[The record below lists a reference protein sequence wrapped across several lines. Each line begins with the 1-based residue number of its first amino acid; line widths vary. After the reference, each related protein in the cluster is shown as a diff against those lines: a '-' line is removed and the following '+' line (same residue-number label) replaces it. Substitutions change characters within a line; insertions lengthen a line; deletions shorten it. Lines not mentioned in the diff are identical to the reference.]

1 MVRKSPE
8 RGPTFNHT
16 FNIPKKYFLKNLK
29 FKKKKK
35 KNLKF
40 KYEKAV
46 ILSGSKFFSV
56 DRKGFHLS

>member
-16 FNIPKKYFLKNLK
+16 FNIPRKYFL
-29 FKKKKK
+29 